1 MGLTEELKKR
11 LVNSIDLS
19 RNISDEELNDIISKL
34 VFEEYR
40 EKHLSL
46 KEKEKV
52 CRELFHSIRGLDIL
66 EEALA
71 EDEITEIMVNGPN
84 HIFIEKQGILQKY
97 EGTFSSEEKLMD
109 IIQQIVAGANKR
121 VNEASPIV
129 DTRLKDGSRV
139 NIVLSP
145 IAINGPVMTI
155 RKFPKEA
162 ITMEKL
168 IAMKS
173 ITSQAADF
181 LERRVKGGS
190 NIFISGGTGSG
201 KTTFL
206 NILAGFIPK
215 EERVVTIEDSAE
227 LQIKGI
233 ENLVSLECRPANT
246 EGENEIT
253 VRDLIKASLRMR
265 PNRIVVGEVRGA
277 EALDMLQAMNTGH
290 DGSLSTGHGNSPTDM
305 LTRLETMVMM
315 GADIPLEAI
324 RNQIASAID
333 LMVHLARMKDGSRKV
348 VEITEVAGYEN
359 GAYVMNPL
367 FVYGKREITDGK
379 EHPGILNGQGKKYSA
394 RLYPTGRKMTR
405 KKGAELWTSLQ
416 KSKTEIK

>member
-1 MGLTEELKKR
+1 MVLTEELKKR
-11 LVNSIDLS
+11 LVDRIDLS
-19 RNISDEELNDIISKL
+19 KNISDEELNEIISRL

-46 KEKEKV
+46 KEKEKI

-66 EEALA
+66 EEMLA
-71 EDEITEIMVNGPN
+71 EDEITEIMVNGPDR
-84 HIFIEKQGILQKY
+84 IFVEKHGILQRY
-97 EGTFSSEEKLMD
+97 EGAFSSGEKLMD

-129 DTRLKDGSRV
+129 DTRLNDGSRV

-145 IAINGPVMTI
+145 VAIGGPVLTI
-155 RKFPKEA
+155 RKFSKDA
-162 ITMEKL
+162 LTMEKL

-173 ITSQAADF
+173 IPPQAAEF
-181 LERRVKGGS
+181 LKRRVRNGS

-206 NILAGFIPK
+206 NILAGFIP
-215 EERVVTIEDSAE
+215 EGERVVTIEDSAE

-246 EGENEIT
+246 EGDNEIT
-253 VRDLIKASLRMR
+253 IRDLIKTSLRMR

-290 DGSLSTGHGNSPTDM
+290 DGSLSTGHGNSPADM

-324 RNQIASAID
+324 RSQIASAID

-348 VEITEVAGYEN
+348 VEITEISGYEN

-367 FVYGKREITDGK
+367 FVYSKKEITDA
-379 EHPGILNGQGKKYSA
+379 NGQKKNYPA
-394 RLYPTGRKMTR
+394 RLHPTGRKMTK

-416 KSKTEIK
+416 KSDPETN